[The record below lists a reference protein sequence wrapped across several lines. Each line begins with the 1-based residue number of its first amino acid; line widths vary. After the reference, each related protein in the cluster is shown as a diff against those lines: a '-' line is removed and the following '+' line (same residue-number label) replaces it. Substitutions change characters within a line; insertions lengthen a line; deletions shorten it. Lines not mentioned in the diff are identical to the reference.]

1 MKWLL
6 LVIMSVFLCSPVN
19 AATYVASPEPEIE
32 VLEDGIMPTSSYPSY
47 QTASSSGQA
56 WLKGVLTNYPVTD
69 GYVYCRTGN
78 YQYVL
83 WVGGEYTLNSS
94 SVTAVGGEKY
104 EYNYHYMSNGTSYVT
119 VNHVYD
125 VSDTLTFT
133 NQTFYSVYGS
143 LKGLSAFRDG
153 GNIDAQTLYCLAVV
167 GLAVLLLPYYALIS
181 RRRGRGE

>member
-6 LVIMSVFLCSPVN
+6 VVIMSVFLCSPVS
-19 AATYVASPEPEIE
+19 AATYEAVGEPEPA
-32 VLEDGIMPTSSYPSY
+32 LEDDGIMPMSTYPSY
-47 QTASSSGQA
+47 QTASSNGSS

-69 GYVYCRTGN
+69 GYIYCRTGN

-94 SVTAVGGEKY
+94 SVTATGGEKY
-104 EYNYHYMSNGTSYVT
+104 EYNYHSMSGGNSYVT

-125 VSDTLTFT
+125 VNDTLTFT
-133 NQTFYSVYGS
+133 NQTFFSVYGS

-167 GLAVLLLPYYALIS
+167 GLAVLLLPYYALIG